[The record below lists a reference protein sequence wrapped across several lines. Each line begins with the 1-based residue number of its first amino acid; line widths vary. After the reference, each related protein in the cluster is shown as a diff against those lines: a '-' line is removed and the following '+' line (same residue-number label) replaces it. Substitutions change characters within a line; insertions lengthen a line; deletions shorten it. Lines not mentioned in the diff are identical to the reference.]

1 MKSLARLFNS
11 ASSTGIKLYKA
22 IYFQEDIRCYD
33 GYPDTNAGKRIV
45 NIKNFE
51 CDPKA
56 KSSSSS
62 HSSSQSGSSSVTH
75 ALLVILILLVIAV
88 GALVV
93 YYHREDKILAKF
105 DCRVRLVLNACLLS

>member
-62 HSSSQSGSSSVTH
+62 HSSSQSGSSVTH